1 MQNTL
6 KFSGY
11 HGSVEISPED
21 NILYGKILF
30 ISPLINY
37 EAETAQGLEQEFK
50 SVVNEYL
57 ADCDRQGITP
67 EKPCKGSFNV
77 RLGHELHLSAS
88 VAAHNASTSLNDLIK
103 LAVTEKVQQ
112 SHN

>member
-11 HGSVEISPED
+11 YGSVEISPED
-21 NILYGKILF
+21 NILYGKVLF

-37 EAETAQGLEQEFK
+37 EAKTAQELEQVFQE
-50 SVVNEYL
+50 SVRDYL
-57 ADCDRQGITP
+57 TDCKRQGITP

-77 RLGHELHLSAS
+77 RLGHDLHLSAS
-88 VAAHNASTSLNDLIK
+88 VAAHNAATSLNDLIK
-103 LAVTEKVQQ
+103 SAVSEKIQ
-112 SHN
+112 HIHH

>member
-11 HGSVEISPED
+11 YGSVEISPED
-21 NILYGKILF
+21 NILYGKVLF

-37 EAETAQGLEQEFK
+37 EAETAQQLEQAFQE
-50 SVVNEYL
+50 SVRDYL
-57 ADCDRQGITP
+57 ADCIHQGITP

-77 RLGHELHLSAS
+77 RLGHDLHLSAS
-88 VAAHNASTSLNDLIK
+88 VAAHNAATSLNDLIK
-103 LAVTEKVQQ
+103 SAVSEKIQ
-112 SHN
+112 HIHH